1 MSPNHSPGTV
11 AVPLSIKPAD
21 QCRVWWPTVFEAA
34 GWRVFAK
41 RCTEEGALRRDWL
54 AKNQEHVFAFRQFD
68 ELPCR
73 QELQLPP
80 ARAKSL
86 LELLDRAGLLQH

>member
-54 AKNQEHVFAFRQFD
+54 AKN
-68 ELPCR
+68 
-73 QELQLPP
+73 
-80 ARAKSL
+80 
-86 LELLDRAGLLQH
+86 